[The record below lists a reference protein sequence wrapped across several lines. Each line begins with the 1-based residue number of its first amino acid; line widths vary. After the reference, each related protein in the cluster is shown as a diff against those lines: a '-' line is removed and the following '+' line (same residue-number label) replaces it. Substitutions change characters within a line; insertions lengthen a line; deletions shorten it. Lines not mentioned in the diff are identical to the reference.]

1 MTKAHDAPSPA
12 VPARAMPGPQVAV
25 PEIVLRLIPIGRLFV
40 ALAFLGMGVEHFI
53 FQEFITGRAPAWPA
67 SLPGRTIWAY
77 GSGAA
82 IGGAGLA
89 MLAGKRGR
97 PFIMVAGILILLW
110 ALLRHLPIVATD
122 TLFAGSWTRAG
133 KALMLF
139 GGTFAVAATLPA
151 GNGGRRTTLRSLMNR
166 SDEYILL
173 GRICL
178 GIFLLI
184 SGVQHFIFTRFVVTL
199 IPAWFPGN
207 ATWWAWFA
215 GVALLAGGLGL
226 LVPRTAAPAALLS
239 GLMVFS
245 WFWIVHI
252 PRTFVSVSDGVAVF
266 EALAVSGIAFV
277 VAGFLFAR
285 RWGLELDGETS
296 QWARPF
302 RVARYARGV
311 DPV

>member
-1 MTKAHDAPSPA
+1 MR
-12 VPARAMPGPQVAV
+12 VAMPGPQVAV
-25 PEIVLRLIPIGRLFV
+25 PETVSHLLPIGRLFV

-67 SLPGRTIWAY
+67 SLPGKTIWAY
-77 GSGAA
+77 GSGVA

-89 MLAGKRGR
+89 ILVGKKGR
-97 PFIMVAGILILLW
+97 PLVMLAGILILLW
-110 ALLRHLPIVATD
+110 ALLRHLPVVASD

-139 GGTFAVAATLPA
+139 GGAFAVAATLPA
-151 GNGGRRTTLRSLMNR
+151 ENGGRKTTLLSLINR

-178 GIFLLI
+178 GGFLII
-184 SGVQHFIFTRFVVTL
+184 SGIQHFIFTRFVVTL

-215 GVALLAGGLGL
+215 GVALLAGGVGL
-226 LVPRTAAPAALLS
+226 LVPRTAAAAALLS

-245 WFWIVHI
+245 WFWIVHL
-252 PRTFVSVSDGVAVF
+252 PRTFVSVSDGIAVF

-277 VAGFLFAR
+277 VAGFLVAR
-285 RWGLELDGETS
+285 RWGLELDGGTS

>member
-1 MTKAHDAPSPA
+1 
-12 VPARAMPGPQVAV
+12 MPGPQVAV
-25 PEIVLRLIPIGRLFV
+25 SDNVSRLIPIGRLFV
-40 ALAFLGMGVEHFI
+40 ALAFLGMGIEHFI
-53 FQEFITGRAPAWPA
+53 FQEFITGRAPAWTAP
-67 SLPGRTIWAY
+67 LPGKALWAY

-82 IGGAGLA
+82 MGGAGLA
-89 MLAGKRGR
+89 ILIGKKGR
-97 PFIMVAGILILLW
+97 PLVMLAGILILLW
-110 ALLRHLPIVATD
+110 ALLRHLPIVAAD
-122 TLFAGSWTRAG
+122 TLLAGSWTRAG

-151 GNGGRRTTLRSLMNR
+151 ESGRPKTLLPLINR

-178 GIFLLI
+178 GIFLII
-184 SGVQHFIFTRFVVTL
+184 SGIQHFIFTRFVVTL
-199 IPAWFPGN
+199 IPGWFPGN
-207 ATWWAWFA
+207 AAWWAWFA
-215 GVALLAGGLGL
+215 GGALLAGGVGL
-226 LVPRTAAPAALLS
+226 LLPRAAAPAALLS

-252 PRTFVSVSDGVAVF
+252 PRTFVSVSDGIALF

-277 VAGFLFAR
+277 LAGFLLAR
-285 RWGLELDGETS
+285 RQGMELDGVTA

-302 RVARYARGV
+302 RAARYARGV

>member
-1 MTKAHDAPSPA
+1 
-12 VPARAMPGPQVAV
+12 MPGPQVALLKTV
-25 PEIVLRLIPIGRLFV
+25 SRLIPIGKLFV

-67 SLPGRTIWAY
+67 ALPGKTIWAY

-82 IGGAGLA
+82 IVGAGLA
-89 MLAGKRGR
+89 LLVGKKGR
-97 PFIMVAGILILLW
+97 PLVMLAGILILLW
-110 ALLRHLPIVATD
+110 ALLRHVPIVATD

-139 GGTFAVAATLPA
+139 GGAFAVAAALPA
-151 GNGGRRTTLRSLMNR
+151 ENGRRKSTLLTLVNR
-166 SDEYILL
+166 SDEYVLL

-178 GIFLLI
+178 GIFLII

-215 GVALLAGGLGL
+215 GGALLAGGIGL

-252 PRTFVSVSDGVAVF
+252 PRTFLSVSDGIAVF

-285 RWGLELDGETS
+285 RRGMELDGGTS

>member
-1 MTKAHDAPSPA
+1 M
-12 VPARAMPGPQVAV
+12 
-25 PEIVLRLIPIGRLFV
+25 PIGRLLV

-67 SLPGRTIWAY
+67 SLPGKTIWAY
-77 GSGAA
+77 GSGVAFV
-82 IGGAGLA
+82 GAGLA
-89 MLAGKRGR
+89 ILIGKKGR
-97 PFIMVAGILILLW
+97 PLVILAGILILLW

-122 TLFAGSWTRAG
+122 TLLAGSWTRAG

-139 GGTFAVAATLPA
+139 GGAFAVAATLPA
-151 GNGGRRTTLRSLMNR
+151 ENGGRTTPLRRLLNR
-166 SDEYILL
+166 RDEYILL

-178 GIFLLI
+178 GIFLII
-184 SGVQHFIFTRFVVTL
+184 SGIQHFIFTRFVVTL
-199 IPAWFPGN
+199 IPGWFPGN

-226 LVPRTAAPAALLS
+226 LVPRTAGPAALLS

-252 PRTFVSVSDGVAVF
+252 PRTFVSVSDGIAVF

-277 VAGFLFAR
+277 VAGFLFTR
-285 RWGLELDGETS
+285 RQKWELNGRNSGIHSAT
-296 QWARPF
+296 
-302 RVARYARGV
+302 
-311 DPV
+311 